1 MFGSDLDF
9 MTVTKKYTFHK
20 KISFIPDF
28 PPFLTNFAFMFGS
41 YLDFITITK
50 KDTFHKK
57 CIFFLIFLHFL
68 QILRLCLAVIL
79 TL

>member
-9 MTVTKKYTFHK
+9 MTITKKYTFHK

-50 KDTFHKK
+50 KDTFHS
-57 CIFFLIFLHFL
+57 
-68 QILRLCLAVIL
+68 
-79 TL
+79 